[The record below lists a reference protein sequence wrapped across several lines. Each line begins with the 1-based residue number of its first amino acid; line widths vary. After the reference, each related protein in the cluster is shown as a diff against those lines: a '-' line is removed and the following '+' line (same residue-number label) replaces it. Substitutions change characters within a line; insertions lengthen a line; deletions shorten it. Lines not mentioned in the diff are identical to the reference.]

1 MHGEPPDLCDAVPF
15 CPICGGKMEL
25 VYNRPN
31 TKVCVCIDC
40 HTGITVPASAWTV
53 AMRKRPAAAR

>member
-1 MHGEPPDLCDAVPF
+1 
-15 CPICGGKMEL
+15 MEL